1 MTATLIER
9 SIIRYSPAGIPVL
22 ECLLEHRSTQLEAE
36 VERQVEFEIRA
47 LALGSLGKELE
58 RVSPGTDIAVKGFL
72 APSRKG
78 SKTLLLHITAFE
90 RSPSEPPSA

>member
-1 MTATLIER
+1 MATLVER
-9 SIIRYSPAGIPVL
+9 SIIRYSPAGVPVL

-36 VERQVEFEIRA
+36 VARQVEFEIRA
-47 LALGSLGKELE
+47 LALGSIGRELE
-58 RVSPGTDIAVKGFL
+58 RVSPGTGLEVKGFL

-90 RSPSEPPSA
+90 RATLEHRSD